1 MEECA
6 DPGDGL
12 QAAVAHR
19 LDRTGTTRSDRLPR
33 RRERRAHAPH
43 PQARASRLD
52 SESAPPRGS
61 GTSTSPDGTLA
72 GTACTH
78 KTPTPSPE
86 RTDARSPP
94 TSSDSAASSHRS
106 RDCCYDVVRR
116 TFSVQPRRATDACLE
131 RRRFTRRRLAT
142 LSLAATF
149 TNHTRNAPH
158 SAGRTQRC
166 TGPRA

>member
-6 DPGDGL
+6 DPDDGP

-43 PQARASRLD
+43 QQARASRLD

-61 GTSTSPDGTLA
+61 GTSTSPDDTLA
-72 GTACTH
+72 GTTYTH
-78 KTPTPSPE
+78 RTPTPSPE

-106 RDCCYDVVRR
+106 CDRFYDFVRR
-116 TFSVQPRRATDACLE
+116 TLPVTCRR
-131 RRRFTRRRLAT
+131 
-142 LSLAATF
+142 
-149 TNHTRNAPH
+149 
-158 SAGRTQRC
+158 
-166 TGPRA
+166 